1 MNANVTI
8 RMKPCD
14 DNNVNDY
21 QITVSGVDVDQ
32 IKKEI
37 IDIMSS
43 PENDILSIYD
53 VEEELKKQGYENDY
67 ITGEVILTIYEYD
80 YSCVLRVQEEK
91 FIYPENFGVG
101 HYSEEDVFTEFVT
114 TEFVRIFNSE

>member
-37 IDIMSS
+37 ITIMSS
-43 PENDILSIYD
+43 PENDILSM
-53 VEEELKKQGYENDY
+53 
-67 ITGEVILTIYEYD
+67 
-80 YSCVLRVQEEK
+80 
-91 FIYPENFGVG
+91 
-101 HYSEEDVFTEFVT
+101 
-114 TEFVRIFNSE
+114 

>member
-43 PENDILSIYD
+43 SENDILSIYD

-91 FIYPENFGVG
+91 YVYPSDFGGSDYGV
-101 HYSEEDVFTEFVT
+101 EDVFYEFVT
-114 TEFVRIFNSE
+114 TDFIRIFNH

>member
-37 IDIMSS
+37 ITIMSS

-80 YSCVLRVQEEK
+80 YACVLRVQEEK
-91 FIYPENFGVG
+91 YVSPSDFGGSDYGV
-101 HYSEEDVFTEFVT
+101 EDVFYEFVT
-114 TEFVRIFNSE
+114 TDFIRIFNH

>member
-91 FIYPENFGVG
+91 YVSPSDFGGSDYGV
-101 HYSEEDVFTEFVT
+101 EDVFYEFVT
-114 TEFVRIFNSE
+114 TDFIRIFNH